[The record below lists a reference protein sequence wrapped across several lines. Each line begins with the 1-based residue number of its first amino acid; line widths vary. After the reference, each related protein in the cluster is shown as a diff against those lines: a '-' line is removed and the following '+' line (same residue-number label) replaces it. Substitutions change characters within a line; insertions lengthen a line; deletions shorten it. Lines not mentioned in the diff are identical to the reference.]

1 MRNPLP
7 QARSHSPMTT
17 HHPHNPSQ
25 ILISNPLFLIFV
37 QLALGLDRRS
47 TLPHLAPEMQAFV
60 TSKQKRL
67 PSKIAVD
74 ILAAV
79 RRVDPLACRSA
90 VAFGWAL
97 EDECN
102 IGVRW
107 ICERDALGR
116 WRGLRDVGEGL
127 DGDGLGDGAVREGEE
142 QISMKQPEDCKE
154 DSWLE
159 ISEVALRRHGEL

>member
-1 MRNPLP
+1 
-7 QARSHSPMTT
+7 
-17 HHPHNPSQ
+17 
-25 ILISNPLFLIFV
+25 
-37 QLALGLDRRS
+37 
-47 TLPHLAPEMQAFV
+47 MQALV

-79 RRVDPLACRSA
+79 HRVDPLACRSA
-90 VAFGWAL
+90 VAFGWTL
-97 EDECN
+97 EGDCN

-127 DGDGLGDGAVREGEE
+127 DRDGLGDGAVREGEE
-142 QISMKQPEDCKE
+142 QASMEQPEDREE